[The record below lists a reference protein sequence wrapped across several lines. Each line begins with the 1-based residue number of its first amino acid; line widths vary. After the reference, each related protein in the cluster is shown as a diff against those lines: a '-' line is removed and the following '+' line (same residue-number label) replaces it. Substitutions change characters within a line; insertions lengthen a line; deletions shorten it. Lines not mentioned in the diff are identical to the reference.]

1 MIRSTLLI
9 FFISLLFV
17 GTIGVPVFTHSCQ
30 KEGQFTSYFLPL
42 NDHCEKE
49 EISDLPTCCKKE
61 KEEKDKKDCCNDE
74 TEVFKLKVDY
84 VSFWNDFSFQ
94 SFVIP
99 ENRSFSF
106 DKKVVPSEKQ
116 TLQSSNSDPPPKL
129 CGREILLKKQVLII

>member
-49 EISDLPTCCKKE
+49 EISNLPPCCKKE
-61 KEEKDKKDCCNDE
+61 KKDTNDCCNDE
-74 TEVFKLKVDY
+74 AEVFKLKVDY
-84 VSFWNDFSFQ
+84 VSFWNDFAFQ
-94 SFVIP
+94 SFQLT
-99 ENRSFSF
+99 ENQHFSF
-106 DKKVVPSEKQ
+106 DKVIIPSETQ

-129 CGREILLKKQVLII
+129 CGREILLKKRVLII

>member
-49 EISDLPTCCKKE
+49 EISDLPPCCKKE

-94 SFVIP
+94 AFQIP
-99 ENRSFSF
+99 ENTYFSF
-106 DKKVVPSEKQ
+106 YNVIILSERQ
-116 TLQSSNSDPPPKL
+116 TLQSCNSDPPPKL

>member
-1 MIRSTLLI
+1 MIKNIFILFLI
-9 FFISLLFV
+9 SIVFTGTV
-17 GTIGVPVFTHSCQ
+17 GIHVFTHSCEEDGVF
-30 KEGQFTSYFLPL
+30 KTYFIQT
-42 NDHCEKE
+42 NNHCEDKKKE
-49 EISDLPTCCKKE
+49 LPTCCKKE

-84 VSFWNDFSFQ
+84 VSFWNDFSFE
-94 SFVIP
+94 SFVIT

-106 DKKVVPSEKQ
+106 EKKEVPFEKQ

>member
-1 MIRSTLLI
+1 MIRSTQLI

-49 EISDLPTCCKKE
+49 EISDLPPCCKKE

-84 VSFWNDFSFQ
+84 VSFWNNFSFQ
-94 SFVIP
+94 SFQIP
-99 ENRSFSF
+99 ENTYFSF
-106 DKKVVPSEKQ
+106 DNVIILSEKQ
-116 TLQSSNSDPPPKL
+116 TLQSCSSDPPPKL

>member
-17 GTIGVPVFTHSCQ
+17 GAIGVPVFTHSCQ

-49 EISDLPTCCKKE
+49 EISDLPPCCKKE
-61 KEEKDKKDCCNDE
+61 QEQKEKSDCCNDE
-74 TEVFKLKVDY
+74 TEVFILKVDY
-84 VSFWNDFSFQ
+84 VSFWNNFSFQ

>member
-1 MIRSTLLI
+1 MIRSTQLI

-49 EISDLPTCCKKE
+49 EISDLPPCCKKE

-74 TEVFKLKVDY
+74 TEVFILKVDY
-84 VSFWNDFSFQ
+84 VSFWNNFSFQ
-94 SFVIP
+94 SFQIP
-99 ENRSFSF
+99 ENTYFSF
-106 DKKVVPSEKQ
+106 DNVIILSEKQ
-116 TLQSSNSDPPPKL
+116 TLQSCSSDPPPKL

>member
-1 MIRSTLLI
+1 MIRSILLI

-17 GTIGVPVFTHSCQ
+17 GTIGIPVFTHSCQ

-49 EISDLPTCCKKE
+49 EISDLPPCCKKE

-84 VSFWNDFSFQ
+84 ISFWNNYSFQ
-94 SFVIP
+94 SFQIP
-99 ENRSFSF
+99 ENTYFSF
-106 DKKVVPSEKQ
+106 DNVIILSEKQ
-116 TLQSSNSDPPPKL
+116 TLQSCSSDPPPKL

>member
-17 GTIGVPVFTHSCQ
+17 GTIGVPVFTHSCEEDGVF
-30 KEGQFTSYFLPL
+30 KTYFIQA
-42 NDHCEKE
+42 NNHCEDEKKE
-49 EISDLPTCCKKE
+49 LPTCCKKE

-84 VSFWNDFSFQ
+84 ISFWNDFSFQ
-94 SFVIP
+94 SFQIP
-99 ENRSFSF
+99 ENPYCSS
-106 DKKVVPSEKQ
+106 DNLIILSENQ
-116 TLQSSNSDPPPKL
+116 TLQSCNSDPPPKL

>member
-49 EISDLPTCCKKE
+49 GISDLPPCCKKE
-61 KEEKDKKDCCNDE
+61 KEEKDKNDCCNDE

-84 VSFWNDFSFQ
+84 VSFWNNFSFQ
-94 SFVIP
+94 SFQIP
-99 ENRSFSF
+99 ENQYFSF
-106 DKKVVPSEKQ
+106 DNVILLSEQQ
-116 TLQSSNSDPPPKL
+116 TLQSCNSDPPPKL

>member
-1 MIRSTLLI
+1 MIKN
-9 FFISLLFV
+9 FFISFLISIVFI
-17 GTIGVPVFTHSCQ
+17 GTIGIRVFTHSCEEDGVF
-30 KEGQFTSYFLPL
+30 KTYFVQT
-42 NDHCEKE
+42 NNHCEDKKKE
-49 EISDLPTCCKKE
+49 LPPCCKKE

-106 DKKVVPSEKQ
+106 EKNVVPFEKQ

-129 CGREILLKKQVLII
+129 CGRKILLKKQVLII

>member
-1 MIRSTLLI
+1 MIRSTQLI

-49 EISDLPTCCKKE
+49 EISDLPPCCKKE

-84 VSFWNDFSFQ
+84 VSFWKDFSFQ